1 MNGTLEQRPMSRHAV
16 LNEILLGHLRMMDAN
31 FSPGIDGLTLDVVL
45 ACYTRA
51 AAAGH
56 VPGKAELLRRHPEL
70 ATELESFFAAPQ
82 PSSARMPIEP
92 SPSESTAGIRAD

>member
-1 MNGTLEQRPMSRHAV
+1 MNGILEQLPMTRQAM

-31 FSPGIDGLTLDVVL
+31 FWPGIDGLTLDVVL

-56 VPGKAELLRRHPEL
+56 VPGKEELLRRHPEL
-70 ATELESFFAAPQ
+70 AAELEAFFAASQ
-82 PSSARMPIEP
+82 PPSAKLPV
-92 SPSESTAGIRAD
+92 